1 MIEAERCKYVVLEK
15 VMVKKT
21 KKARIWRH
29 VPAFVWV

>member
-21 KKARIWRH
+21 KKARI
-29 VPAFVWV
+29 